1 MTKGDLPVP
10 SPRATGLWC
19 LHTRESCD
27 SQSEHSKPG
36 PWDRC
41 RGRDWKQHETSPSP
55 AQWPSQGRGC
65 PAAPGH
71 LPCHAEKAKH
81 TEKPARRHSKDSPAQ
96 TEPDRQTD
104 RRDSQA
110 RVQPGLKRRS
120 TQLPGSWRKPSP
132 DFAFLLLTTKAL
144 TSAQAC
150 AHVCT
155 RASAAGCL
163 CTRAPAAWAG
173 HASPHVFAPKL
184 CQGPWPGPT
193 PAFCLGMGSCLSHPP
208 RAGPASSLCSRGP
221 PTPRADQP

>member
-1 MTKGDLPVP
+1 MT
-10 SPRATGLWC
+10 A
-19 LHTRESCD
+19 
-27 SQSEHSKPG
+27 SQSTAS
-36 PWDRC
+36 
-41 RGRDWKQHETSPSP
+41 
-55 AQWPSQGRGC
+55 
-65 PAAPGH
+65 PGH
-71 LPCHAEKAKH
+71 GIGAEVETGSNMRHLQAPHNGLARAVGVQLPQATFPVTRRRLSTQRNQHGG
-81 TEKPARRHSKDSPAQ
+81 TARTAQ
-96 TEPDRQTD
+96 PRQSQTDRQTG
-104 RRDSQA
+104 
-110 RVQPGLKRRS
+110 QPG
-120 TQLPGSWRKPSP
+120 PGPAWPEASLHTTSWLLEETLP
-132 DFAFLLLTTKAL
+132 DFAFLLLTTEAL

-173 HASPHVFAPKL
+173 HASPRVFAPKL